1 LEQANIAKSDPAF
14 LTNSGNGCRKT
25 EGQAM
30 RSYPTIGDI
39 LEARERIKPHI
50 RHTPLLRA
58 EKMEGAVCCQL
69 YLKPE
74 MLQITGAFKIRGA
87 LNKMLSLPR
96 DAIANGVIASSSG
109 NHAQGLSYA
118 ARMLGV
124 KVVLVLPVTTPKIKI
139 ANTQALGAE
148 VILFDG
154 DTAARWK
161 RVYEIAAENNYATVH
176 GFEDPLVMAGQGT
189 IGCEILEDLED
200 VDAVI
205 VPLGGGGLISGI
217 ATAIKET
224 KPSVRVI
231 GAEPALTPKYYQSRI
246 NGERT
251 PLPLKNTI
259 ADGLRISVPGQNPYP
274 IIEKYVDEIVLVED
288 EYIIAGMRALA
299 KDAKLIA
306 EPAASIGIG
315 ALLAGS
321 IKVRSGEKVSVVLS
335 GGNWDPCDLAEIYAG
350 AK

>member
-1 LEQANIAKSDPAF
+1 
-14 LTNSGNGCRKT
+14 
-25 EGQAM
+25 M
-30 RSYPTIGDI
+30 RNYPTIQDI
-39 LEARERIKPHI
+39 REAQERLKPHI

-58 EKMEGAVCCQL
+58 EKIEKAVGCQL

-74 MLQITGAFKIRGA
+74 TLQITGAFKIRGA
-87 LNKMLSLPR
+87 LNKALSLPR
-96 DAIANGVIASSSG
+96 EAIANGLIATSSG
-109 NHAQGLSYA
+109 NHAQGIAYA

-124 KVVLVLPVTTPKIKI
+124 KAIIVVPVTTPKIKI
-139 ANTQALGAE
+139 ENTKALGAE

-161 RVYEIAAENNYATVH
+161 KVCEIAEENKHAAVH

-200 VDAVI
+200 VDTVI
-205 VPLGGGGLISGI
+205 VPLGGGGLLSGI

-246 NGERT
+246 NKERT
-251 PLPLKNTI
+251 SLPLKNTI
-259 ADGLRISVPGQNPYP
+259 ADGVRISVPGQNPFP

-288 EYIIAGMRALA
+288 EHIVAGMRVLA

-315 ALLAGS
+315 ALLAGAV
-321 IKVRSGEKVSVVLS
+321 KVRPDEKVCAVLS
-335 GGNWDPCDLAEIYAG
+335 GGNWDLCDLAEVYR
-350 AK
+350 

>member
-1 LEQANIAKSDPAF
+1 
-14 LTNSGNGCRKT
+14 
-25 EGQAM
+25 M
-30 RSYPTIGDI
+30 RNYPTIQDI
-39 LEARERIKPHI
+39 REAQERLKPHI

-58 EKMEGAVCCQL
+58 EKIEETVGCQI

-87 LNKMLSLPR
+87 LNKSLSLPK
-96 DAIANGVIASSSG
+96 DDIANGIIATSSG
-109 NHAQGLSYA
+109 NHAQGLAYA
-118 ARMLGV
+118 AKTLGV
-124 KVVLVLPVTTPKIKI
+124 KAILVLPVTTPKIKI
-139 ANTQALGAE
+139 ANTKALGAE

-161 RVYEIAAENNYATVH
+161 RVYEIAEEQNYAVVH
-176 GFEDPLVMAGQGT
+176 AFEDPLVMAGQGT

-200 VDAVI
+200 VDTVI
-205 VPLGGGGLISGI
+205 IPMGGGGLISGI

-224 KPSVRVI
+224 KPSVRVV
-231 GAEPALTPKYYQSRI
+231 GAEPALTPKYFHSRK
-246 NGERT
+246 NKKRT
-251 PLPLKNTI
+251 SLPLKNTI

-288 EYIIAGMRALA
+288 EHIIAGMRMLA

-315 ALLAGS
+315 SLLAGAV
-321 IKVRSGEKVSVVLS
+321 KVKPDEKVCVVLT
-335 GGNWDPCDLAEIYAG
+335 GGNWDLCDLAEIY
-350 AK
+350 KLIE

>member
-1 LEQANIAKSDPAF
+1 
-14 LTNSGNGCRKT
+14 
-25 EGQAM
+25 M
-30 RSYPTIGDI
+30 RNYPTIQDI
-39 LEARERIKPHI
+39 REAQERLKPHI

-58 EKMEGAVCCQL
+58 DKIEKAVGCQL

-74 MLQITGAFKIRGA
+74 TLQITGAFKIRGA
-87 LNKMLSLPR
+87 LNKALSLPR
-96 DAIANGVIASSSG
+96 EEIANGLIATSSG
-109 NHAQGLSYA
+109 NHAQGIAYA

-124 KVVLVLPVTTPKIKI
+124 KAIIVVPVTTPKIKI
-139 ANTQALGAE
+139 ENTKALGAE

-161 RVYEIAAENNYATVH
+161 KVCEIAEENKYAAVH

-200 VDAVI
+200 VDTVI
-205 VPLGGGGLISGI
+205 VPLGGGGLLSGI

-246 NGERT
+246 NKERT
-251 PLPLKNTI
+251 SLPLKNTI
-259 ADGLRISVPGQNPYP
+259 ADGVRISVPGQNPFP

-288 EYIIAGMRALA
+288 EHIVAGMRVLA

-315 ALLAGS
+315 ALLAGAV
-321 IKVRSGEKVSVVLS
+321 KVRPDEKVCAVLS
-335 GGNWDPCDLAEIYAG
+335 GGNWDLCDLAEVYR
-350 AK
+350 

>member
-1 LEQANIAKSDPAF
+1 M
-14 LTNSGNGCRKT
+14 T
-25 EGQAM
+25 M
-30 RSYPTIGDI
+30 RNYPTIQDI
-39 LEARERIKPHI
+39 REAQERLKPHI

-58 EKMEGAVCCQL
+58 EKIEKAVGCQL

-74 MLQITGAFKIRGA
+74 TLQITGAFKIRGA
-87 LNKMLSLPR
+87 LNKALSLSI
-96 DAIANGVIASSSG
+96 AEIANGLIATSSG
-109 NHAQGLSYA
+109 NHAQGIAYA

-124 KVVLVLPVTTPKIKI
+124 KAIIVVPVTTPKIKI
-139 ANTQALGAE
+139 ENTKALGAE

-161 RVYEIAAENNYATVH
+161 RVCEIAEENKYAAVH

-200 VDAVI
+200 VDTVI
-205 VPLGGGGLISGI
+205 VPLGGGGLLSGI

-231 GAEPALTPKYYQSRI
+231 GAEPALTPKYFQSRI
-246 NGERT
+246 NKERT
-251 PLPLKNTI
+251 SLPLKNTI
-259 ADGLRISVPGQNPYP
+259 ADGVRISVPGQNPWP

-288 EYIIAGMRALA
+288 EHIIAGMRTLA

-321 IKVRSGEKVSVVLS
+321 IKVKPDEKVCAVLT
-335 GGNWDPCDLAEIYAG
+335 GGNWDLCNLAEIYKVAE
-350 AK
+350 

>member
-1 LEQANIAKSDPAF
+1 MECTGLP
-14 LTNSGNGCRKT
+14 RKT
-25 EGQAM
+25 PFTM
-30 RSYPTIGDI
+30 LNYPTLQDI
-39 LEARERIKPHI
+39 LEARARLKPHI

-58 EKMEGAVCCQL
+58 EKIEQAVGCQL

-74 MLQITGAFKIRGA
+74 TLQITGAFKIRGA
-87 LNKMLSLPR
+87 LNKALSMPKGE
-96 DAIANGVIASSSG
+96 IANGIIATSSG
-109 NHAQGLSYA
+109 NHAQGLAYA

-124 KVVLVLPVTTPKIKI
+124 KAFLVVPATTPKIKI

-154 DTAARWK
+154 DNAARWK
-161 RVYEIAAENNYATVH
+161 RTYEIAEENRYVVIH

-200 VDAVI
+200 VDTVI

-224 KPSVRVI
+224 KPTVRVV
-231 GAEPALTPKYYQSRI
+231 GAEPALTPKYFHSRI
-246 NGERT
+246 NKERT
-251 PLPLKNTI
+251 SLPLKNTI
-259 ADGLRISVPGQNPYP
+259 ADGLRLSVPGQNPYP

-288 EYIIAGMRALA
+288 EDIVAGMRALA

-306 EPAASIGIG
+306 EPAASIGVG
-315 ALLAGS
+315 ALLAGVV
-321 IKVRSGEKVSVVLS
+321 KVKPDEKVCAVLT
-335 GGNWDPCDLAEIYAG
+335 GGNWDLWDLAEVY
-350 AK
+350 KSNE